1 MDAKFVYLK
10 DFVFQLELDHGFEKN
25 QIINDFQNEE
35 FEEPPG
41 AYGQTGFSLRRD
53 VEDKK
58 IKSPRLQIIS
68 DYFRSDIFKKLMI
81 DTFYSRSG
89 FAGNWA
95 ISPER
100 MFEITVSLGNIVCDK
115 PGHNTNIHLD
125 NRCLVAA
132 GMCYFSEQD
141 DPDIS
146 TYFFDTKE
154 RTNPIRI
161 PTNFSTGWL
170 AANMHDSW
178 HDGYNKSNYDRYTVM
193 YGLALKI

>member
-10 DFVFQLELDHGFEKN
+10 DFVFRLELDSRFNQN
-25 QIINDFQNEE
+25 QIIEDFKNED
-35 FEEPPG
+35 FG
-41 AYGQTGFSLRRD
+41 DTTDAYGQTGFSLRRD
-53 VEDKK
+53 VKE
-58 IKSPRLQIIS
+58 IRSPRLQLIS
-68 DYFRSDIFKKLMI
+68 NYFRSDFFKKLMI
-81 DTFYSRSG
+81 DTLYNQPG
-89 FAGNWA
+89 FAGYWA

-100 MFEITVSLGNIVCDK
+100 MFNMTLPTGNLVCDK

-154 RTNPIRI
+154 RANPIRI

-170 AANMHDSW
+170 AANMHNSW
-178 HDGYNKSNYDRYTVM
+178 HDGYNKSNYDRYTLM
-193 YGLALKI
+193 YGLVLKT